1 MPGSRPHGWH
11 RSVRSYRGRYHTL
24 SGCSGRRGRLRPPV
38 EVDPSLVEVR
48 RGVEGDAALG
58 DRTVE
63 VLDRA
68 EVLVGERLV
77 EHRPEAFGR
86 LRLGAVGRQV
96 DEPDALGDGQPG
108 LRVPARVV
116 EDEDDDPV
124 ATGPGLAGEEGEERL
139 EERLRHPVRQVPE
152 HLARGRL
159 HEGDHVEPLEAVG
172 AGRARALAFRRPD
185 AAEDRLQPD
194 AVLVRGE
201 DFDDLARMLLRLF
214 GEDGGELFLNASCSS
229 AVARA
234 GCSGRGTCTDHPSA
248 RSASQPR
255 WTATEASPSSSAIH
269 AATLRLVPPPTA
281 APWPLSHTPPPAAG
295 PASRSRSLSSSS
307 GFRIVALVPLRRR
320 RSPSAS
326 GPPALYRASSFSTHR
341 TPNAV
346 VAATSA
352 TSWPFA
358 SSQIAWTCRAERASA
373 VTRNRSP
380 SSATLKC
387 PATSATCPP
396 PASQGPAY
404 RLRHPAGT
412 VTEHISRKPYHSH
425 RRPG

>member
-1 MPGSRPHGWH
+1 MHPTSAAPSISQESRW
-11 RSVRSYRGRYHTL
+11 GRCRCNCNARACYTI
-24 SGCSGRRGRLRPPV
+24 SGRSGRRGRLRPPV

-86 LRLGAVGRQV
+86 LQLGAVGRAV
-96 DEPDALGDGQPG
+96 DEPDALGDGQPR

-159 HEGDHVEPLEAVG
+159 HEGDHVEPLEAVV
-172 AGRARALAFRRPD
+172 AGRARSLAFRRPD

-201 DFDDLARMLLRLF
+201 DFDDLARMPLRLF
-214 GEDGGELFLNASCSS
+214 GKDGGELFLNASCSS

-234 GCSGRGTCTDHPSA
+234 GCSGRGTWTDHPTA
-248 RSASQPR
+248 RSASRPR

-269 AATLRLVPPPTA
+269 AATLRLVHSPPSA
-281 APWPLSHTPPPAAG
+281 GG
-295 PASRSRSLSSSS
+295 PASRSRSPSSSS
-307 GFRIVALVPLRRR
+307 GFRIVGLAPLPRR

-326 GPPALYRASSFSTHR
+326 GPRALYRASSFSTHR

-346 VAATSA
+346 VEATSA
-352 TSWPFA
+352 TA
-358 SSQIAWTCRAERASA
+358 
-373 VTRNRSP
+373 
-380 SSATLKC
+380 
-387 PATSATCPP
+387 
-396 PASQGPAY
+396 
-404 RLRHPAGT
+404 
-412 VTEHISRKPYHSH
+412 
-425 RRPG
+425 

>member
-1 MPGSRPHGWH
+1 MPACRAASSREAPSSPSAGASIRREAAPSRH
-11 RSVRSYRGRYHTL
+11 RLASPRRSPAPSSFRVTATVMAPSADRLHRRSTAPGATRLRARRRVSNSGRWYHTI
-24 SGCSGRRGRLRPPV
+24 SGRSGRFDRLRPPV

-86 LRLGAVGRQV
+86 LQLGAVGRQV
-96 DEPDALGDGQPG
+96 DEPDALGDGQPR

-124 ATGPGLAGEEGEERL
+124 ATGAGLAGEEGEERL
-139 EERLRHPVRQVPE
+139 EERLRHSVGQVPE

-159 HEGDHVEPLEAVG
+159 HEGDHVEPLEAVV
-172 AGRARALAFRRPD
+172 AGRARSLALGRPD

-194 AVLVRGE
+194 AVLVGGE
-201 DFDDLARMLLRLF
+201 DFDDLARMLLGLLC
-214 GEDGGELFLNASCSS
+214 EDGGELFLNASCSS

-234 GCSGRGTCTDHPSA
+234 GCSGRGAWTDQPTA

-255 WTATEASPSSSAIH
+255 WTATEASPSSPAIH
-269 AATLRLVPPPTA
+269 AATSRLVHSPPSA
-281 APWPLSHTPPPAAG
+281 GG
-295 PASRSRSLSSSS
+295 PASRSRSRSSSS
-307 GFRIVALVPLRRR
+307 GFRIVGLVPLPRR

-326 GPPALYRASSFSTHR
+326 GPPALYRARSFSTHR

-352 TSWPFA
+352 A
-358 SSQIAWTCRAERASA
+358 S
-373 VTRNRSP
+373 
-380 SSATLKC
+380 
-387 PATSATCPP
+387 
-396 PASQGPAY
+396 
-404 RLRHPAGT
+404 
-412 VTEHISRKPYHSH
+412 
-425 RRPG
+425 

>member
-68 EVLVGERLV
+68 AVLVGERLV

-86 LRLGAVGRQV
+86 LELGAVGRQV

-108 LRVPARVV
+108 LRVPAGVV

-124 ATGPGLAGEEGEERL
+124 ATGPGFAGEEGEERL

-152 HLARGRL
+152 DLARGRL
-159 HEGDHVEPLEAVG
+159 HEGGHVEPLEAVM
-172 AGRARALAFRRPD
+172 AGRARSLALGRPD

-194 AVLVRGE
+194 AVLVGGE

-234 GCSGRGTCTDHPSA
+234 GCSGRGTSTDHPTA

-255 WTATEASPSSSAIH
+255 WTATAASPSSSAIH
-269 AATLRLVPPPTA
+269 AATLRLGPRP
-281 APWPLSHTPPPAAG
+281 PPPAPLRLVPSPPSAGG
-295 PASRSRSLSSSS
+295 PASRSRSPSSSS
-307 GFRIVALVPLRRR
+307 GFRIVGLVPLRRR

-326 GPPALYRASSFSTHR
+326 GPPALSRASSFPPHR
-341 TPNAV
+341 PPNAV
-346 VAATSA
+346 VAAP
-352 TSWPFA
+352 SWPFA
-358 SSQIAWTCRAERASA
+358 SSQIAWTCRAERVSA
-373 VTRNRSP
+373 ATRNRSP
-380 SSATLKC
+380 
-387 PATSATCPP
+387 
-396 PASQGPAY
+396 
-404 RLRHPAGT
+404 
-412 VTEHISRKPYHSH
+412 
-425 RRPG
+425 

>member
-1 MPGSRPHGWH
+1 
-11 RSVRSYRGRYHTL
+11 
-24 SGCSGRRGRLRPPV
+24 V

-77 EHRPEAFGR
+77 EHRPEALGR
-86 LRLGAVGRQV
+86 LELGAVGRQV

-108 LRVPARVV
+108 LRVPAGVV

-139 EERLRHPVRQVPE
+139 EERLQHPVRQVPE

-159 HEGDHVEPLEAVG
+159 HEGDHVEPLEAVV

-185 AAEDRLQPD
+185 AAEDRLRPD

-201 DFDDLARMLLRLF
+201 DFGDLARMLLRLF

-255 WTATEASPSSSAIH
+255 WTATEASPSPSAPRGPPPEGTPSPPPIH
-269 AATLRLVPPPTA
+269 AATLRLVHSPPSA
-281 APWPLSHTPPPAAG
+281 GG

-358 SSQIAWTCRAERASA
+358 SSQIPWTCRAERASA
-373 VTRNRSP
+373 ATRNRSP

-396 PASQGPAY
+396 PASRGPAY
-404 RLRHPAGT
+404 RPRHPAGT
-412 VTEHISRKPYHSH
+412 VAEHISRKPYHTN
-425 RRPG
+425 GLNW